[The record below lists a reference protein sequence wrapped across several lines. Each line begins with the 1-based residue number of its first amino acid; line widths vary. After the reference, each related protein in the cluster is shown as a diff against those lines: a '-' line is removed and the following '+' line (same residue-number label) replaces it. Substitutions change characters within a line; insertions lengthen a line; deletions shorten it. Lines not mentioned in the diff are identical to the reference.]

1 METFT
6 ILLLVIII
14 IGILAILYIN
24 IYNHIQFSKTKI
36 EKVEGNIDEDLR
48 TKYDLIVKA
57 DNVIK
62 NNLKANIAYSACVT
76 AKDVEA
82 DAIIAYTHTGD
93 TANILAG
100 LKPACPVIA
109 ITDDEKT
116 FNKLSVTSNTYPI
129 YVEAQEDIDTT
140 IGKGILML
148 EKDGIIEKGDKIVIA
163 GGNKILPLEKESQV
177 IGGIM
182 KI

>member
-62 NNLKANIAYSACVT
+62 NNLKAK
-76 AKDVEA
+76 KD
-82 DAIIAYTHTGD
+82 Y
-93 TANILAG
+93 
-100 LKPACPVIA
+100 LKDFI
-109 ITDDEKT
+109 
-116 FNKLSVTSNTYPI
+116 NSN
-129 YVEAQEDIDTT
+129 
-140 IGKGILML
+140 
-148 EKDGIIEKGDKIVIA
+148 
-163 GGNKILPLEKESQV
+163 
-177 IGGIM
+177 
-182 KI
+182 